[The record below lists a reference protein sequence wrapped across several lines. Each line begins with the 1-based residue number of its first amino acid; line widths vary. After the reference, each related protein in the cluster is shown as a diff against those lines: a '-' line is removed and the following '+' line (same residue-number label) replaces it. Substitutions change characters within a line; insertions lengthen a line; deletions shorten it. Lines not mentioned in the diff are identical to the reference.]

1 MIQAS
6 VEIVTITFL
15 ALLVA
20 LASSILIPVIIET
33 FKNRKL

>member
-20 LASSILIPVIIET
+20 LAYGSGLYKKAPKE
-33 FKNRKL
+33 